1 MLDINENNI
10 LDSFREVE
18 RGLTQN
24 GVRPI
29 DSYVV
34 DDGWNAYGPWQEEN
48 NRPNSGRSTANSRT
62 NCPPLRICHTVCPLI
77 SDCGCKFY
85 RGGYNYYIKFARFL
99 EENGNGKLNCNSSDI
114 CTNHKVYCEK
124 LKMFFWT
131 ASNGLT

>member
-48 NRPNSGRSTANSRT
+48 NSQILVVQQQIPERT
-62 NCPPLRICHTVCPLI
+62 VHPFGFVTPFVL
-77 SDCGCKFY
+77 
-85 RGGYNYYIKFARFL
+85 
-99 EENGNGKLNCNSSDI
+99 
-114 CTNHKVYCEK
+114 
-124 LKMFFWT
+124 
-131 ASNGLT
+131 